1 MHAQYNPDESL
12 TDQYAIHR
20 ICQAYEL
27 AKFVNLMACSCSE
40 TSSRDLIILAGD
52 MNTSSKELPYRLV
65 GTWFVLID
73 SKLVLIFLY
82 NFPTVELT
90 ALNDCYKL
98 GVRKKSS
105 MSKSSTPATS
115 PVSGKFSFPKFECSD
130 ESSDEELI
138 TCGHKDNTFTA
149 APIPNS
155 TSKTG
160 KRIDFILY
168 KVRDSSLHNIGK
180 LYDFITMINNEE
192 SYGKFLKMENSF
204 LTCSSESMRISAKDV
219 SGLSF
224 SDHQP
229 VVSRL
234 VLNMETK
241 TYEDI
246 IRSNGS
252 LVHNDYADESN
263 NYLDDV
269 VAEEEDEEGGNDTED
284 GKNQNASHNN
294 SLGSTVRINLQK
306 LGTKLRQ
313 RLSALQQQS
322 SSLHLPYQ
330 RMNSSPLLGNIEELL
345 AVYLEQNRPTRNYLR
360 LVLVFLAL
368 VLFTMLSIKYFVEA
382 TSIEISLI
390 LLILVIVFLIILF
403 LCLLTFRTEQ
413 NAIYAI
419 LNDIRKKNSFSR
431 DGLLENE

>member
-1 MHAQYNPDESL
+1 M
-12 TDQYAIHR
+12 
-20 ICQAYEL
+20 
-27 AKFVNLMACSCSE
+27 
-40 TSSRDLIILAGD
+40 
-52 MNTSSKELPYRLV
+52 
-65 GTWFVLID
+65 
-73 SKLVLIFLY
+73 
-82 NFPTVELT
+82 T

-98 GVRKKSS
+98 STRKKSS
-105 MSKSSTPATS
+105 MSKSSTPSTS
-115 PVSGKFSFPKFECSD
+115 PISAIAEKFNFPKFDCSD

-149 APIPNS
+149 APLPNA

-204 LTCSSESMRISAKDV
+204 LTCTSESIRISAKDV

-229 VVSRL
+229 VVAKL

-252 LVHNDYADESN
+252 FVHTDYADESN
-263 NYLDDV
+263 NYLDEAIV
-269 VAEEEDEEGGNDTED
+269 EEDEANKTED
-284 GKNQNASHNN
+284 GENEHNSN
-294 SLGSTVRINLQK
+294 NTLGNTVRINLQK

-313 RLSALQQQS
+313 RLSTLQQQS
-322 SSLHLPYQ
+322 SSFHLPYQ
-330 RMNSSPLLGNIEELL
+330 RMNSSPLLGSIEELL

-368 VLFTMLSIKYFVEA
+368 VLLTMLSIKYFVEA

-390 LLILVIVFLIILF
+390 LMILVIVFLIILF

-419 LNDIRKKNSFSR
+419 LNDIRKKNSFSK
-431 DGLLENE
+431 DGLLDNE